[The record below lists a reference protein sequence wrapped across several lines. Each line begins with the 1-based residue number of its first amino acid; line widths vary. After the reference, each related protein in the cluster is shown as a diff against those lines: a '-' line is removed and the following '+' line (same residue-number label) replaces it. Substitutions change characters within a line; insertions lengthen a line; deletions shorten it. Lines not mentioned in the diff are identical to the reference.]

1 MAVTRWPQ
9 GLQSAGV
16 AAGIKGGDALDLGFL
31 VADGPAVWAGVFT
44 TNAAAAACVA
54 WCRAR
59 LGGTV
64 RGVVVN
70 SGNANACTGSSG
82 RAAVEATAAAGAIA
96 LGCSADEILVCS
108 TGPIGIPLDARV
120 IAAGLPVAMASLS
133 PDASAFSRSIMT
145 TDTYPKVSSATAGG
159 ALVTGVAKGAAMIA
173 PNMATMLAFVGTDA
187 RVPADELQA
196 SLGWAVERTFNRLS
210 LDACESTNDSVVA
223 LATGAGPEVDANA
236 LRAGLLEVCA
246 GLATKI
252 ARDAEGATKLVRVR
266 VKGARDEEHAVALG
280 RAVAASDL
288 WRAAVHGGDPN
299 WGRVLAA
306 VGSADR
312 NLDLGAVSVS
322 VGGELLFERGEP
334 AGVLAAAA
342 AAMRDGEFSVEVML
356 GQGHGSAE
364 VLTADLSEE
373 YVTLNAEVTT

>member
-1 MAVTRWPQ
+1 
-9 GLQSAGV
+9 
-16 AAGIKGGDALDLGFL
+16 
-31 VADGPAVWAGVFT
+31 
-44 TNAAAAACVA
+44 
-54 WCRAR
+54 
-59 LGGTV
+59 
-64 RGVVVN
+64 
-70 SGNANACTGSSG
+70 
-82 RAAVEATAAAGAIA
+82 
-96 LGCSADEILVCS
+96 
-108 TGPIGIPLDARV
+108 
-120 IAAGLPVAMASLS
+120 
-133 PDASAFSRSIMT
+133 
-145 TDTYPKVSSATAGG
+145 
-159 ALVTGVAKGAAMIA
+159 MIA

-252 ARDAEGATKLVRVR
+252 ARDAEGATKLVRVS
-266 VKGARDEEHAVALG
+266 VTGARDEEHAVALG

-312 NLDLGAVSVS
+312 NLDLDAVSVS
-322 VGGELLFERGEP
+322 VGGEILFDRGEP
-334 AGVLAAAA
+334 VGVLAAAA
-342 AAMRDGEFSVEVML
+342 AAMRDGEFRVELVL